1 VRSSYARIF
10 MKTNFYSIMETKRNY
25 ISCQDKSQYAQK
37 KQYLCAIEA
46 KLILDKI
53 HKIFNLYR
61 FAKIEIKN
69 LY

>member
-1 VRSSYARIF
+1 
-10 MKTNFYSIMETKRNY
+10 METKRNY